1 MSSEHNIIGV
11 RATARARARARKTFF
26 QKKLLLGNT

>member
-1 MSSEHNIIGV
+1 MSSEHIIGV

-26 QKKLLLGNT
+26 QKKLLLENT